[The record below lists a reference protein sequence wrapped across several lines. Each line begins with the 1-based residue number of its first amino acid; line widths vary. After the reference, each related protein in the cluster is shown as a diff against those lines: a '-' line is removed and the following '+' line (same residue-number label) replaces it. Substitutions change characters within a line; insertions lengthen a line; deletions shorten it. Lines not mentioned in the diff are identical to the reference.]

1 MKNILLFIYLFF
13 THYLVN
19 HIVNKVPF
27 YCIRHIY
34 YKILGIKIGKNS
46 SIHMNV
52 YIEGISLK
60 KNKNK
65 KLIIGKGTSI
75 GRNSSLDVRGKIKI
89 GDNVSI
95 SPEVK
100 VITAQHDL
108 QSVNFM
114 DIDAEVVIED
124 YVWIGTGAIIL
135 PGIKIGEG
143 AVIAAGSVVTKN
155 INAYEVV
162 GGNPCKFI
170 KKRNKNLKYNC
181 KYFKFF
187 E

>member
-19 HIVNKVPF
+19 HIVNKIPF

-46 SIHMNV
+46 SLHMNI

-60 KNKNK
+60 KNK
-65 KLIIGKGTSI
+65 KLIIGEGTSI

-89 GDNVSI
+89 GNNVSI
-95 SPEVK
+95 SPNVK
-100 VITAQHDL
+100 IITAQHDL
-108 QSVNFM
+108 QSANFM

-135 PGIKIGEG
+135 PGIKIKEG
-143 AVIAAGSVVTKN
+143 AVIGAGSVVTKN

-170 KKRNKNLKYNC
+170 KKEIKI
-181 KYFKFF
+181 
-187 E
+187 